1 MAGRRGLPPLP
12 QEELLNV
19 DFLLPTGML
28 ITLSCHKMST
38 LSDIKSAVWQEAR
51 NLPLFDNML
60 KDHGFYSFLGEC
72 VLLLLL
78 LFVLVVTYSLKESH
92 RMVIKKNFSMRTTR

>member
-12 QEELLNV
+12 GQGQEELLNV

-38 LSDIKSAVWQEAR
+38 LADIKSAVWQEAR
-51 NLPLFDNML
+51 NLPLFDML
-60 KDHGFYSFLGEC
+60 KDHRFYSFFG
-72 VLLLLL
+72 
-78 LFVLVVTYSLKESH
+78 
-92 RMVIKKNFSMRTTR
+92 